1 MSAISIYTDED
12 MHGQVMINRKGVKI
26 MAVLEHKKRFDRN
39 QDALHA
45 IAKEFAEKVKDNPYV
60 WGIVA
65 KPYGAY
71 MHLIT
76 LIDWQIPK
84 EPEMA
89 IYDAELEIADKYD
102 GQLLIEFDT
111 FDCLSPDR
119 IDEVAYDDPDNII
132 YRKGGFDAK

>member
-1 MSAISIYTDED
+1 
-12 MHGQVMINRKGVKI
+12 
-26 MAVLEHKKRFDRN
+26 MAVLEPKKRFDRN
-39 QDALHA
+39 REELHA
-45 IAKEFAEKVKDNPYV
+45 IAREFAQKVKDNPYV

-84 EPEMA
+84 ELEKK
-89 IYDAELEIADKYD
+89 IYDAELEIFDKYD
-102 GQLLIEFDT
+102 GEVKFEFDT

-119 IDEVAYDDPDNII
+119 IDEVAYDDPGNII
-132 YRKGGFDAK
+132 YRKGEEYARRENS